1 MPLFSFHVRYLA
13 HKSAN
18 EHFCDVVNTE
28 SLSLVQFYAIDLL
41 MINIV
46 DNIYYTSSARLSA
59 YVLRLTIQ
67 SKFEF

>member
-18 EHFCDVVNTE
+18 EHFCDVVNVET
-28 SLSLVQFYAIDLL
+28 LSVVQFYTIDLL

-46 DNIYYTSSARLSA
+46 GNIYYTSSARLSA

-67 SKFEF
+67 SKLEF